1 MRVRAHMAHATTI
14 SQLCVRLVVGCWY
27 ERARRFSM
35 CWQSFFDEADKPEV
49 KAQLPVVTKDIL
61 DGWIYGQTS
70 SAQAQ

>member
-1 MRVRAHMAHATTI
+1 
-14 SQLCVRLVVGCWY
+14 
-27 ERARRFSM
+27 M